1 MDSPITHRPELVDPT
16 AFIAPGAVVLGDVT
30 LFAESSI
37 WFQAVL
43 RGDTEAIVVGRR
55 TNIQDGA
62 ILHADP
68 GLPCTVG
75 EGVTIGHG
83 AIVHGATVEDEVLI
97 GMRAVV
103 MNGARIG
110 RGSLIAVGTVVTEGT
125 EIPPGS
131 VVMGLPGKVVRQ
143 VNDDDRA
150 RIRHAAEHYVAMRLR
165 YRP

>member
-1 MDSPITHRPELVDPT
+1 M
-16 AFIAPGAVVLGDVT
+16 LGDVT